1 MSSSPDSRMSEQKS
15 GRKRRIVSQSRS
27 SLTSWR
33 TFLFRYHKTSTLY
46 LSFYILVLMQIDILF
61 VRPGEWNGNR
71 GDVRRGGHG
80 RGRHHWL
87 SRVHGQSSIGLTF
100 FEAQRIE
107 GKSNYNLMLVIKNGM
122 MYHDQGSTKNQ
133 NVFMVLSI
141 SLSLLMGAL
150 HFRFLEAPPW
160 GGGGPAGWD

>member
-1 MSSSPDSRMSEQKS
+1 
-15 GRKRRIVSQSRS
+15 
-27 SLTSWR
+27 
-33 TFLFRYHKTSTLY
+33 
-46 LSFYILVLMQIDILF
+46 MQDDILF
-61 VRPGEWNGNR
+61 VRPGERDGDR

-87 SRVHGQSSIGLTF
+87 SRVHGQSSIGFTF

-107 GKSNYNLMLVIKNGM
+107 GKSNYNLMLVIMNGM

-133 NVFMVLSI
+133 NVFMVVSI
-141 SLSLLMGAL
+141 SLSLLVGAL

-160 GGGGPAGWD
+160 GEGGPAGWG

>member
-1 MSSSPDSRMSEQKS
+1 
-15 GRKRRIVSQSRS
+15 
-27 SLTSWR
+27 
-33 TFLFRYHKTSTLY
+33 
-46 LSFYILVLMQIDILF
+46 MQVDILF
-61 VRPGEWNGNR
+61 VRPGERDGDR

-87 SRVHGQSSIGLTF
+87 SRVHGQSSIGFTF

-107 GKSNYNLMLVIKNGM
+107 GKSHYNLMLVIMNGM

-141 SLSLLMGAL
+141 SLSLGSPPFQI
-150 HFRFLEAPPW
+150 FRSAPL
-160 GGGGPAGWD
+160 GGGGSGWLWLNPNFF

>member
-1 MSSSPDSRMSEQKS
+1 MEEREEQSLKVGVHSHHEEPSCS
-15 GRKRRIVSQSRS
+15 GIIKHQVSIK
-27 SLTSWR
+27 
-33 TFLFRYHKTSTLY
+33 FL
-46 LSFYILVLMQIDILF
+46 FYILVLIQVDILF
-61 VRPGEWNGNR
+61 VRPGERDGDR

-100 FEAQRIE
+100 FETQRIE
-107 GKSNYNLMLVIKNGM
+107 GKSNYNLMLVIMNGM

-141 SLSLLMGAL
+141 SLSLLVGAL

-160 GGGGPAGWD
+160 GKGGPAGWD